1 MSKPPL
7 KSFETVDPELLKLLG
22 NNRDFTFADGVLP
35 KKFKL
40 LIAMALDAAHGSVG
54 GVTSLAQQAMEA
66 GATREEVAEAL
77 RVAYYISG
85 VGSVYTAGQGL
96 NELF

>member
-7 KSFETVDPELLKLLG
+7 KAFETVDPELLKLLG
-22 NNRDFTFADGVLP
+22 NNREFALAEGALP
-35 KKFKL
+35 RKFKL
-40 LIAMALDAAHGSVG
+40 LIAMALDAALGAVD

-66 GATREEVAEAL
+66 GATREEIAEAL
-77 RVAYYISG
+77 RVAHYISG
-85 VGSVYTAGQGL
+85 ARSVYTAGRGL